1 MMKLI
6 NITAIFC
13 LVYTNVTF
21 AGSLQNSQWTYSACG
36 EKPALPEVNDRDVE
50 AYNNSVKAINAW
62 QEQANTYY
70 ACIISEANKDSTA
83 ITNKA
88 NAEQAV
94 YKQDV
99 NNIVTTLDA
108 AKKKFQ

>member
-1 MMKLI
+1 MTKLTY
-6 NITAIFC
+6 ITALFC
-13 LVYTNVTF
+13 LVYAHVST
-21 AGSLQNSQWTYSACG
+21 AGSLQNGQWTYSTCG
-36 EKPALPEVNDRDVE
+36 DKPTVPVVKDQDVD
-50 AYNNSVKAINAW
+50 AYNNSVKAINTW

-70 ACIISEANKDSTA
+70 ACIIAEANKDSIT

-99 NNIVTTLDA
+99 NNIVSALDA